1 MGLGWG
7 LWLDVRIF
15 QQLLCLGIVN
25 ALDLFIVEKVLLGAG
40 VVVELEAVGVEGVV
54 QFVTGDIV
62 DGCRGCLDWLETVG
76 CRIADVVGGWRGAV
90 GVVFEVVQGFLDV
103 ARFILGCLD
112 RLGGEEGG
120 FVGCW
125 ELDRC

>member
-40 VVVELEAVGVEGVV
+40 VVVELEAVGVEGVI
-54 QFVTGDIV
+54 QFVAGDVV
-62 DGCRGCLDWLETVG
+62 DGCRGGLDGLEAVG
-76 CRIADVVGGWRGAV
+76 CRIADVVWGWRGAV
-90 GVVFEVVQGFLDV
+90 GVVFEVVQGCLDV
-103 ARFILGCLD
+103 ARFILGRLD
-112 RLGGEEGG
+112 GLSGEEGG
-120 FVGCW
+120 FVRCW
-125 ELDRC
+125 KLDRC